1 MKKAQEFYAMAKG
14 REAELH
20 DLALDFYQK
29 YIEYFEEEAKEGSFY
44 GMIYGNDIPEELRDV
59 FDELVIPLFENEG
72 FTATEKES
80 YPFLG
85 EWSIDWKIS
94 WEKAYE

>member
-14 REAELH
+14 REAELQ
-20 DLALDFYQK
+20 DLALDFYQE
-29 YIEYFEEEAKEGSFY
+29 YIRYFEEEAKEGSFY
-44 GMIYGNDIPEELRDV
+44 GMIYGSDIPEELQDV
-59 FDELVIPLFENEG
+59 FDELVIPLFEDEG

-80 YPFLG
+80 SPFLG
-85 EWSIDWKIS
+85 EWCIDWKIS